1 MADLLIANQRQECG
15 VSAPYLLKL
24 RVEQDFLF
32 RLQTESNSG
41 SLNLDPAEI
50 RVFKNT
56 LGDFEAPEKKKAQ
69 PGAEAASAAACAT
82 GFYVSHDAQKHIEKN
97 SVLA

>member
-56 LGDFEAPEKKKAQ
+56 LGDFEAPEKKKNTARWR
-69 PGAEAASAAACAT
+69 GGLFS
-82 GFYVSHDAQKHIEKN
+82 FLRN
-97 SVLA
+97 WF